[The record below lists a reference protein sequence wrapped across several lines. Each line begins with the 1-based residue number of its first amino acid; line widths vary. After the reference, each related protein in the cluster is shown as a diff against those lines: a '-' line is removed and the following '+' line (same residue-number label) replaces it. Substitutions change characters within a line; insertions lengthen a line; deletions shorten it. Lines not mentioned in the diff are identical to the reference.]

1 MPPRPES
8 SCRQRDDTEN
18 NVKFCGNIEQ
28 SPEKQG
34 GVLRRQR
41 RNASAPRGS
50 VKRTVDWKHSGGVL
64 RRVAAPNRFA
74 PPDSEHGSP
83 AHSLRPHTS
92 EPRALGA
99 LTSALTTQVTA
110 DVRPCRSGHAQVAN
124 RNLAYDCHTGQATVW
139 PYVCHTGQGTVWPYD

>member
-50 VKRTVDWKHSGGVL
+50 VKRTVDWKHPVSVGVL
-64 RRVAAPNRFA
+64 RRAAAPNRFA
-74 PPDSEHGSP
+74 PPDSDSRRCP
-83 AHSLRPHTS
+83 AVLLTPYARTQASL
-92 EPRALGA
+92 EPFELVH
-99 LTSALTTQVTA
+99 L
-110 DVRPCRSGHAQVAN
+110 H
-124 RNLAYDCHTGQATVW
+124 
-139 PYVCHTGQGTVWPYD
+139 